1 MDTQRMM
8 SILSFT
14 QKGFCPF
21 RILVSD
27 FQAGC
32 VVQMGKD
39 VLCYSQDTRP
49 LLEKNN
55 QYLCP
60 QLNIN
65 ISNEI
70 YQDIESVLKVIL
82 EIQDEE
88 NTGISIWPMFSK
100 NSFIWKHKSIT
111 DEGKQIEELIE
122 RLRNT
127 LETILFDLS

>member
-1 MDTQRMM
+1 MM
-8 SILSFT
+8 SILTFT

-39 VLCYSQDTRP
+39 ALCYSQDARP

-60 QLNIN
+60 QLNI
-65 ISNEI
+65 SLSKEI
-70 YQDIESVLKVIL
+70 YQDIESVLKPIL

-88 NTGISIWPMFSK
+88 NTGISVWPMFSSK
-100 NSFIWKHKSIT
+100 SFIWKHKSVSA
-111 DEGKQIEELIE
+111 EGKQIEESIE
-122 RLRNT
+122 RLRNS
-127 LETILFDLS
+127 LDSILFNVS